1 MFKHQLQK
9 NFILDFVQKVYFQ
22 PMKFACSVEIRDPY
36 IDRSNT
42 FRIEFQFAKIKLISS
57 VDKVDYFSSFFLFFC
72 FEGVCG
78 RVTCSLSILT
88 CYHAIHLS
96 TKLIAMS
103 KQMICMTTK
112 FNWIFEYQHDRRKPN
127 GHPRPPSKKIY
138 LVCWIRFMDWNN
150 NWVSRDVQLLIGLF
164 EVII

>member
-1 MFKHQLQK
+1 MRWYCVERPGLNCFYTKISTFFMFKHQLLK

-22 PMKFACSVEIRDPY
+22 PMKFTCSVEIRDPY
-36 IDRSNT
+36 IGRSNT

-57 VDKVDYFSSFFLFFC
+57 VDKVDLFFLLFSIFC

-88 CYHAIHLS
+88 CNHAIHLS

-112 FNWIFEYQHDRRKPN
+112 FNWIFEYQHDRRKPD
-127 GHPRPPSKKIY
+127 GHPRPPAI
-138 LVCWIRFMDWNN
+138 
-150 NWVSRDVQLLIGLF
+150 
-164 EVII
+164 